1 MLTEHRW
8 QSHQPGKTMAIQRNP
23 DFIVGGAAAQA
34 EGTPVPALPE
44 EYRAR
49 LLSLRRRHN
58 WDGEGA
64 KAVTAGACRAALRFI
79 EVARCRQ
86 PDLPLPRPA
95 PSVLGAVS
103 LYWKHGNKHLVASL
117 ASNDPASVSLH
128 WEGSGGRFENRT
140 LPLDLAIDDVLAFH
154 SQ

>member
-1 MLTEHRW
+1 
-8 QSHQPGKTMAIQRNP
+8 MAIQQDLDLLVAAP
-23 DFIVGGAAAQA
+23 AAQA
-34 EGTPVPALPE
+34 ECAGAPALPE

-64 KAVTAGACRAALRFI
+64 KAVTAAACRAALRFI
-79 EVARCRQ
+79 EAARCRR

-103 LYWKHGNKHLVASL
+103 LYWKNESRHLVASI
-117 ASNDPASVSLH
+117 SSDDPATVSLH
-128 WEGSGGRFENRT
+128 
-140 LPLDLAIDDVLAFH
+140 
-154 SQ
+154 